1 LKKEIWKMQTA
12 RATAVVTCTYAAG
25 FGLPAIPVAG
35 YLLAHGR
42 LPTFLNLFEMYGG
55 PWSARVDKETFI
67 AMLAAFS
74 GVTAVTAWSGWL
86 LWRGRKAG
94 AILNLALI
102 PVEAVFWLGFA
113 LPLPWP
119 VAVARTALVAASW
132 SSLGNGRSRRTLI
145 QTRHAYSTRADR
157 S

>member
-1 LKKEIWKMQTA
+1 MQTA
-12 RATAVVTCTYAAG
+12 RAAAVVTWTYAAG

-67 AMLAAFS
+67 ARLAAFS
-74 GVTAVTAWSGWL
+74 GWSGSL
-86 LWRGRKAG
+86 LWRDRKAG
-94 AILNLALI
+94 AVLNLVLI

-119 VAVARTALVAASW
+119 AAVARTALIAASW
-132 SSLGNGRSRRTLI
+132 SSLDNGRSRPTLI